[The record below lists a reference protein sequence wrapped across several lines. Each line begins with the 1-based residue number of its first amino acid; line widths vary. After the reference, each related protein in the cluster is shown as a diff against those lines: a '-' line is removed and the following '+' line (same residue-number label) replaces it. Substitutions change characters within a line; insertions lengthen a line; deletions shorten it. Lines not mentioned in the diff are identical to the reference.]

1 MKRILFIVNF
11 TSGTGAI
18 KNRLPQILE
27 ALSKHN
33 CLVTVFPLV
42 PSKGIVSDQVVKEYA
57 QDYDCI
63 LCCGGDGTLNHL
75 VNEMME
81 YDIHVPIAY
90 IPSGS
95 TNDFAKSLTDGR
107 SHTDIDLALAA
118 LKGEDFAYD
127 LGKANDRYFNYVAA
141 FGAFTAVSY
150 ETPQDL
156 KNSLGYFA
164 YVLGT
169 IGSLS
174 DSLSYKKHMIIEHDG
189 ITEEGDYVFGA
200 VSNSI
205 SVGGMQSPFLKDVSL
220 NDGLME
226 VALVRTPENIADFS
240 NIISDLTAGTIT
252 HESIRMFK
260 TDHIRFI
267 CDEEIPW
274 TLDGE
279 DGGSSTIRDITV
291 VKNAITVKIPRRK
304 GRK

>member
-18 KNRLPQILE
+18 RNRLPHILE
-27 ALSKHN
+27 TLSRQG
-33 CLVTVFPLV
+33 CLVTVFPLI
-42 PSKGIVSDQVVKEYA
+42 PSKGLVSADVMKEYA
-57 QDYDCI
+57 AGYDCI
-63 LCCGGDGTLNHL
+63 LCCGGDGTLNHII
-75 VNEMME
+75 NEMME
-81 YDIHVPIAY
+81 YNVRIPLAY

-95 TNDFAKSLTDGR
+95 TNDFSRSLNNGKNYAD
-107 SHTDIDLALAA
+107 SELALAVVN
-118 LKGEDFAYD
+118 GDDFVYD
-127 LGKANDRYFNYVAA
+127 LGLANGQYFNYVAA

-169 IGSLS
+169 LGSLS
-174 DSLSYKKHMIIEHDG
+174 DNLSYKKHMIIEHDG

-226 VALVRTPENIADFS
+226 VTLVKAPESLGEFSDIVSDIAS
-240 NIISDLTAGTIT
+240 GTIT
-252 HESIRMFK
+252 HENIHMFK
-260 TDHIRFI
+260 TDHVRFI
-267 CDEEIPW
+267 SDEEVAW

-279 DGGSSTIRDITV
+279 DGGFSTIRDITV
-291 VKNAITVKIPRRK
+291 VKNAVAVKIPHRK